1 MVQVNYSDTLQACR
15 GAVSV
20 KEHVPLRTAGSSCA
34 PDSFVRLAGTLYPQ
48 TIEPYRAKYRAV
60 ERQPF
65 STDLVVEIR
74 KAFWK
79 PAARA
84 FSS

>member
-1 MVQVNYSDTLQACR
+1 MKKSNTFQPCR

-20 KEHVPLRTAGSSCA
+20 EEPVPLRTAGSSCA
-34 PDSFVRLAGTLYPQ
+34 PDSIVSAAGKHRAQIY
-48 TIEPYRAKYRAV
+48 EPYGAKYRAV

-65 STDLVVEIR
+65 STDLVVETR
-74 KAFWK
+74 VAFLK